1 MNLPICLPHIGA
13 HNPRILGRG
22 KCTKLSSSSLSPPLP
37 HATARR
43 RRRLSFSS
51 SSAAAAVVLGSE
63 EGGGG
68 GLFANLARSLSCRA
82 LLRWDHGSRDQ
93 IKFHQQ
99 NPASTI
105 VAIDKNLDTS
115 TPDTYRAPPTPLP
128 YDVGLVLK
136 DNPDLEKTGI
146 KRKIH
151 EHKESL
157 MMDDNES
164 LQKCVS
170 EDKPDEEDVCPI
182 CLEEYDE
189 ENPRSMTK
197 CEHHFHLCCI
207 LEWMERSETCPVC
220 DQITMINAMYE

>member
-1 MNLPICLPHIGA
+1 MGTA
-13 HNPRILGRG
+13 
-22 KCTKLSSSSLSPPLP
+22 SSTRQPFYCKSLAC
-37 HATARR
+37 H
-43 RRRLSFSS
+43 
-51 SSAAAAVVLGSE
+51 
-63 EGGGG
+63 
-68 GLFANLARSLSCRA
+68 
-82 LLRWDHGSRDQ
+82 
-93 IKFHQQ
+93 HQQ

-170 EDKPDEEDVCPI
+170 EDKPDEEDACPI
-182 CLEEYDE
+182 CLEVFRYSPEYDE

-220 DQITMINAMYE
+220 DQGKLVVDLKLKNTNFDV

>member
-1 MNLPICLPHIGA
+1 MGEMDLPICIPHMGA
-13 HNPRILGRG
+13 HNPRISGRG
-22 KCTKLSSSSLSPPLP
+22 KCTKTILLCLSSTPPRHSSSPPPAQLLL
-37 HATARR
+37 RR
-43 RRRLSFSS
+43 RRRRRVKQFGGGRRWGFVRQPRSLVR
-51 SSAAAAVVLGSE
+51 SAAE
-63 EGGGG
+63 
-68 GLFANLARSLSCRA
+68 LFFA
-82 LLRWDHGSRDQ
+82 G
-93 IKFHQQ
+93 KHQQ